1 MVGRGLLLTLV
12 LGLRPPHEDTNR
24 FPVCIAGVESFR
36 DKVLSDARYFGNP
49 IGAGL
54 IGKVHTGEC
63 GKRGGYSS

>member
-1 MVGRGLLLTLV
+1 M
-12 LGLRPPHEDTNR
+12 
-24 FPVCIAGVESFR
+24 ESFR